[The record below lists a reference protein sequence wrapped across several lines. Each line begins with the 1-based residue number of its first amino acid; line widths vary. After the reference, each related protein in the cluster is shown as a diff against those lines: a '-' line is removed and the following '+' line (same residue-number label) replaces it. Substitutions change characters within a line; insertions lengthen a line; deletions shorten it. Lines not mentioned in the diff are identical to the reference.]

1 MRRIIRRRDGVAASS
16 GRSVHTRVRGRLGA
30 RPFTPIVLAGLLVVA
45 SSVVAG
51 ATITQNTKDNIIA
64 VGPTSS
70 AHGFPSWY
78 RDAGF
83 VDTMTGTAYDSVDVE
98 PCIDPDDA
106 FCLTEP
112 LPDPDAPMSVATGN
126 FHEEFFYAQAAAN
139 VAAGGV
145 DLDWEAALEGTWATG
160 EVVDG
165 DQMVF
170 GRIRMRAQ
178 GLTAGT
184 KYTITHPSG
193 TDEFVA
199 TGDARNINY
208 TQDIG
213 AVPGNFTAAFGS
225 RVGPFL
231 RWAPNPADAEDK
243 PPAGYLG
250 DPNTDHKVVGG
261 LKGQNYVRI
270 TGTGVG
276 AGRTA
281 ATTCPTDPSAPGY
294 WDGDPNDCLYTDL
307 FGVMGKL
314 STAGDLDVT
323 RASYGRNANGKTTI
337 DVFGRSKGSQ
347 EIMVQDGNRT
357 TDRRFAAT
365 KLTGSQGNY
374 FAHVSATDLP
384 TDVTVV
390 NTTDEPDSV
399 KVVKLRDVVTV
410 KSAVYDAAARTLAV
424 TAVSSDKKTGSEP
437 KLNVVGYGDPE
448 LTAGTVTIPD
458 VAVAPPSVKVASAA
472 GGSDTA
478 EVDVTGEVTAPI
490 TLKAVATGPATAEQG
505 AKVTLSAEG
514 SEGTIDSYA
523 WTGPADIDLNGA
535 KTSTPTFTVPALD
548 PVTSTRDL
556 VFTLTIKGA
565 GGTSTATVTVKVNPI
580 AAPVAAIA
588 PLAPVEQGS
597 VVTLDGSGSTGAQK
611 YKWEQVKAATDPT
624 VTLSATNTAKVTF
637 TFPVTPNTLTF
648 RLTVTNPQG
657 VTDAKT
663 IAVVPITDTLAV
675 TASRYETSK
684 SRWTVSGT
692 ATSKTSNQ
700 VTVHAGSTKT
710 GPVIGRATV
719 VPTGAT
725 AGTWAVDARNSTV
738 SPNVATCANGT
749 GTCVTVESTRGGLT
763 TATVQRVR

>member
-1 MRRIIRRRDGVAASS
+1 LRRIIRRRDGVAASS
-16 GRSVHTRVRGRLGA
+16 ARSIHTRVRGRLGA
-30 RPFTPIVLAGLLVVA
+30 RPFTPLVLAGLLVVA

-51 ATITQNTKDNIIA
+51 ATITQGTKDKIIA

-83 VDTMTGTAYDSVDVE
+83 VDTATGTGYDSVDVE
-98 PCIDPDDA
+98 PCIDPTDA

-112 LPDPDAPMSVATGN
+112 LPDPDAPLSVATGN
-126 FHEEFFYAQAAAN
+126 FHEEFFYAQSAAN

-145 DLDWEAALEGTWATG
+145 DLDWESALEGTWAN
-160 EVVDG
+160 EEIVDG

-170 GRIRMRAQ
+170 GRIRIRAE

-199 TGDARNINY
+199 TGDTRNINY
-208 TQDIG
+208 TQDVGTI
-213 AVPGNFTAAFGS
+213 AGNFTAAFGS

-231 RWAPNPADAEDK
+231 RWAPNPADPTDK

-250 DPNTDHKVVGG
+250 DPNNDHKVIGSAF
-261 LKGQNYVRI
+261 GQNYVRI

-294 WDGDPNDCLYTDL
+294 WSGSPDDCLMTDL
-307 FGVMGKL
+307 FAVMGKL
-314 STAGDLDVT
+314 STAGDLEVG
-323 RASYGRNANGKTTI
+323 RASYSRNANGKTTI

-347 EIMVQDGNRT
+347 DIVVQDGNRT
-357 TDRRFAAT
+357 TDRRFPVT

-384 TDVTVV
+384 AEVTVV
-390 NTTDEPDSV
+390 NTTDEPDSA

-410 KSAVYDAAARTLAV
+410 KNAVYDAVAKTLTV
-424 TAVSSDKKTGSEP
+424 TAASSDKKTGSEP
-437 KLNVVGYGDPE
+437 KLNVVGYGDRE

-458 VAVAPPSVKVASAA
+458 VAVPPASVKVSSAA

-478 EVDVTGEVTAPI
+478 EVDVTGETTAPI
-490 TLKAVATGPATAEQG
+490 ALKAVATGPATAEQG

-514 SEGTIDSYA
+514 SEGTIDSYS
-523 WTGPADIDLNGA
+523 WTGPADVALNGA
-535 KTSTPTFTVPALD
+535 KTATPTFTVPTLT
-548 PVTSTRDL
+548 PVTASRDL

-565 GGTSTATVTVKVNPI
+565 GGTSTANVTVKVNPV
-580 AAPVAAIA
+580 AAPVALIA
-588 PLAPVEQGS
+588 PVGAVEQGS
-597 VVTLDGSGSTGAQK
+597 VVTLDGSGSAGAQT
-611 YKWEQVKAATDPT
+611 YKWEYVKAVGDPDI
-624 VTLSATNTAKVTF
+624 TLGALNTAKLSF
-637 TFPVTPNTLTF
+637 TFPQTSRTLTF

-657 VTDAKT
+657 VSAATT
-663 IAVVPITDTLAV
+663 IALAPLIDTLAV
-675 TASRYETSK
+675 TASRFESSK

-692 ATSKTSNQ
+692 ATMKTSNQ
-700 VTVHAGSTKT
+700 VTVHAGPTKT

-719 VPTGAT
+719 VPTGTT
-725 AGTWAVDARNSTV
+725 AGTWAVDARDSNVPV
-738 SPNVATCANGT
+738 SAANCGGGT
-749 GTCVTVESTRGGLT
+749 SCVTVESTRGGLT
-763 TATVQRVR
+763 TATIQRVR

>member
-1 MRRIIRRRDGVAASS
+1 LRRIIRRRDGVAAPSA
-16 GRSVHTRVRGRLGA
+16 RSIHTRVRARLGA
-30 RPFTPIVLAGLLVVA
+30 RPLTPIVLAGLLVIA

-51 ATITQNTKDNIIA
+51 ATITQNTKDGIIA

-83 VDTMTGTAYDSVDVE
+83 VDTATGTAYDSVDVE
-98 PCIDPDDA
+98 PCIDPGDA

-126 FHEEFFYAQAAAN
+126 FHEEFFYAQSAAN

-145 DLDWEAALEGTWATG
+145 DLNWESALEGTWATG

-170 GRIRMRAQ
+170 GRIRMRAE

-199 TGDARNINY
+199 TGDTRNINY

-213 AVPGNFTAAFGS
+213 AVPGSFTAAFAS

-231 RWAPNPADAEDK
+231 RWAPNPADANDK

-261 LKGQNYVRI
+261 LQGQNYVRI

-276 AGRTA
+276 ANRTA
-281 ATTCPTDPSAPGY
+281 ATTCPTVPSAPGY
-294 WDGDPNDCLYTDL
+294 WAGDPNDCLITEQ
-307 FGVMGKL
+307 FAVMGKL

-347 EIMVQDGNRT
+347 EIVVQDGDRT

-374 FAHVSATDLP
+374 FAHVGATDLP
-384 TDVTVV
+384 AEVTVV

-410 KSAVYDAAARTLAV
+410 KNAVYDAVAKTLTV
-424 TAVSSDKKTGSEP
+424 TAASSDKKTGSEP
-437 KLNVVGYGDPE
+437 KLNVVGYGDPA

-458 VAVAPPSVKVASAA
+458 VAVAPPSVKVSSAA

-478 EVDVTGEVTAPI
+478 EVDVTGETTAPI

-514 SEGTIDSYA
+514 SEGTIDSYT

-535 KTSTPTFTVPALD
+535 KTATPTFTVPTLD

-556 VFTLTIKGA
+556 PFTLTIKGA
-565 GGTSTATVTVKVNPI
+565 GGTATATVTVKVNPI

-611 YKWEQVKAATDPT
+611 FKWEQVKAAGDPT
-624 VTLSATNTAKVTF
+624 ITLSATNTAKVTF
-637 TFPVTPNTLTF
+637 TFPVTSNTLTF

-657 VTDAKT
+657 VTSVKT
-663 IAVVPITDTLAV
+663 IAVAPLTDTLAV
-675 TASRYETSK
+675 TTSRFESSK

-692 ATSKTSNQ
+692 ATMKTSNQ

-719 VPTGAT
+719 VPTGTT
-725 AGTWAVDARNSTV
+725 AGTWAVDARNSNV
-738 SPNVATCANGT
+738 SPNAAACAGGT